1 MKIWNKMIAH
11 HTGNY
16 ETEYDA
22 YYLFDPYASE
32 DEIARMEAHI
42 GAVFASDE
50 EYRAF
55 CDECNVKIGDIYCYE
70 ITDGTKV
77 RQKDLEGFDFETV
90 WIMQNGRPRLRIF
103 AE

>member
-1 MKIWNKMIAH
+1 
-11 HTGNY
+11 
-16 ETEYDA
+16 
-22 YYLFDPYASE
+22 
-32 DEIARMEAHI
+32 MEAHI

-50 EYRAF
+50 ECRAF

-77 RQKDLEGFDFETV
+77 RQRDLEGFDFETV
-90 WIMQNGRPRLRIF
+90 WVMQNGRPRLRIF